1 MASGRGARC
10 HYEQRVSFT
19 LRKVSP
25 SPHEGRARLRA
36 LVDNYFWSWDPRTA
50 SALRSFDPELWAL
63 LDGDA
68 FRFIE
73 ELADAR
79 IETGFSDAHVIAG
92 IDQALE
98 ARSRYLEEP
107 RWFQGRSQSPLRSVA
122 YFSPE
127 FGISASLPQYSG
139 GLGILAGDHLKSASD
154 LGVPL
159 VGVGLFYHEGYFSQG
174 VDLHGQQRETYPHY
188 RSNELELSRAGE
200 PFTLLIGDTE
210 ATILIWKASIGR
222 VSLYLLDTDHPE
234 NAPDIRSI
242 TDRLYGGDREHR
254 LRQEIVLGMGG
265 VKALEILGI
274 DPQIYHSNEGHA
286 GFLNLGRIETLVR
299 RGVSF
304 DHAVETVRTSTLFT
318 THTTVD
324 AGIDRF
330 PVELVATYLAPWAQ
344 RHGLDLEA
352 IIDLGR
358 SPTAEESSLFNMAAF
373 SLHLSAK
380 ANAVSR
386 EHQGSSQALFRPLW
400 PERSISEVPIEY
412 VTNGVHAPTWVG
424 PDAQRFFTE
433 RLGNHWVDGDRD
445 AWSPLHQVDDADLWA
460 MRNKARASAL
470 PQIHRRLRRALLRSG
485 WSLEDLQWTQCTFD
499 PSALT
504 IGFSRRF
511 ATYKRANLLLRQS
524 ERLRALLADP
534 QRRIQ
539 FLFAGKAHPQD
550 EPGKAMIREV
560 IEFSRSIEGRLSFV
574 FIPDYDM
581 ALASSIYQAADIWLN
596 TPIYPLEA
604 SGTSGMKA
612 ALNGSL
618 NLSIADGWWAECY
631 DGTNGWVIERLED
644 DHGDS
649 ELRDSHDVEAL
660 FNTLENS
667 VLPTFY
673 DRDVAGVPHQFVSTI
688 KSSLTSLGPFV
699 TSHRMVK
706 DYVTRLYEPLAR
718 EDAAS
723 G

>member
-1 MASGRGARC
+1 
-10 HYEQRVSFT
+10 V
-19 LRKVSP
+19 
-25 SPHEGRARLRA
+25 
-36 LVDNYFWSWDPRTA
+36 
-50 SALRSFDPELWAL
+50 LRSFDPELWNL
-63 LDGDA
+63 VDGDA
-68 FRFIE
+68 LRFIN

-79 IETGFSDAHVIAG
+79 IELGFSDARTFAAIE
-92 IDQALE
+92 QAVE
-98 ARSRYLEEP
+98 ARSRYLSDP
-107 RWFQGRSQSPLRSVA
+107 RWFQRRGESPLRSVA

-159 VGVGLFYHEGYFSQG
+159 IAVGLFYHEGYFSQG
-174 VDLHGQQRETYPHY
+174 VDPDGHQRETYPHY
-188 RSNELELSRAGE
+188 RGNELELARAGE
-200 PFTLLIGDTE
+200 PFTFAIGDTE

-222 VSLYLLDTDHPE
+222 VSLYLLDTNHPDNPPE
-234 NAPDIRSI
+234 IRSI

-265 VKALEILGI
+265 VSALALLGI
-274 DPQIYHSNEGHA
+274 DPQIFHSNEGHA
-286 GFLNLGRIETLVR
+286 GFLNLGRIEMLVR
-299 RGVSF
+299 RGIPF
-304 DHAVETVRTSTLFT
+304 DQAVQAVRASTLFT

-330 PVELVATYLAPWAQ
+330 PIELVRDYLSPWAQ
-344 RHGLDLEA
+344 RNGFDLDT
-352 IIDLGR
+352 IIDFGR
-358 SPTAEESSLFNMAAF
+358 SPNAEEQSLFNMAAL
-373 SLHLSAK
+373 SLHLSAR

-386 EHQGSSQALFRPLW
+386 EHQGSSQALFQPLW
-400 PERSISEVPIEY
+400 PGQPVDQVPIDY

-424 PDAQRFFTE
+424 RHARRFYTE
-433 RLGNHWVDGDRD
+433 RLGTHWVDGDQG
-445 AWSPLHQVDDADLWA
+445 AWSLLRQVDDADLWA
-460 MRNKARASAL
+460 MRSKAKASAL
-470 PQIHRRLRRALLRSG
+470 PQIQYRLRRALIRSG
-485 WSLEDLQWTQCTFD
+485 WALEDLQWTLPTLD

-524 ERLRALLADP
+524 DRLRTLLEDP
-534 QRRIQ
+534 QRKIQ
-539 FLFAGKAHPQD
+539 FIFAGKAHPQD

-560 IEFSRSIEGRLSFV
+560 IEFSQTLRGRLAFV
-574 FIPDYDM
+574 FVPDYDM
-581 ALASSIYQAADIWLN
+581 ALASQIYQASDVWLN

-631 DGTNGWVIERLED
+631 DGTNGWVIDRLAD

-649 ELRDSHDVEAL
+649 DLRDDHDVEAL
-660 FNTLENS
+660 FAILERS
-667 VLPTFY
+667 VIPEFY
-673 DRDVAGVPHQFVSTI
+673 DRGLSGIPHQFIGRI

-706 DYVTRLYEPLAR
+706 DYVTRLYEPLAHGVTT
-718 EDAAS
+718 S
-723 G
+723 S

>member
-1 MASGRGARC
+1 
-10 HYEQRVSFT
+10 
-19 LRKVSP
+19 
-25 SPHEGRARLRA
+25 
-36 LVDNYFWSWDPRTA
+36 
-50 SALRSFDPELWAL
+50 
-63 LDGDA
+63 
-68 FRFIE
+68 
-73 ELADAR
+73 
-79 IETGFSDAHVIAG
+79 
-92 IDQALE
+92 
-98 ARSRYLEEP
+98 
-107 RWFQGRSQSPLRSVA
+107 
-122 YFSPE
+122 
-127 FGISASLPQYSG
+127 
-139 GLGILAGDHLKSASD
+139 
-154 LGVPL
+154 
-159 VGVGLFYHEGYFSQG
+159 
-174 VDLHGQQRETYPHY
+174 
-188 RSNELELSRAGE
+188 
-200 PFTLLIGDTE
+200 
-210 ATILIWKASIGR
+210 
-222 VSLYLLDTDHPE
+222 
-234 NAPDIRSI
+234 
-242 TDRLYGGDREHR
+242 
-254 LRQEIVLGMGG
+254 
-265 VKALEILGI
+265 
-274 DPQIYHSNEGHA
+274 HSNEGHA
-286 GFLNLGRIETLVR
+286 GFLNLGRIEALVR
-299 RGVSF
+299 QGVSF
-304 DHAVETVRTSTLFT
+304 DRAVETVRASTLFT

-344 RHGLDLEA
+344 RHGIDLEA
-352 IIDLGR
+352 ILDVGR

-386 EHQGSSQALFRPLW
+386 EHQGSSQALFQPLW
-400 PERSISEVPIEY
+400 PERSVSEVPIEY

-424 PDAQRFFTE
+424 PDARRFFTE
-433 RLGNHWVDGDRD
+433 RLGNHWVDGDQN
-445 AWSPLHQVDDADLWA
+445 AWSLLHQVDDADLWA
-460 MRNKARASAL
+460 MRNNARTLAL
-470 PQIHRRLRRALLRSG
+470 PQIRRRLQRALLRSG
-485 WSLEDLQWTQCTFD
+485 WSLEDIQWTQQTFD

-524 ERLRALLADP
+524 DRLRALLADP
-534 QRRIQ
+534 QRRVQ

-560 IEFSRSIEGRLSFV
+560 MEFSRSIEGRLSFV

-581 ALASSIYQAADIWLN
+581 ALASYIYQASDIWLN

-649 ELRDSHDVEAL
+649 ELRDNHDVEAL
-660 FNTLENS
+660 FNTLERS
-667 VLPTFY
+667 VLPAFY
-673 DRDVAGVPHQFVSTI
+673 DRDLAGVPHQFVSRI

-699 TSHRMVK
+699 TSHRMVR

-718 EDAAS
+718 ADSAS